1 MRKMTVLRKFY
12 TVKAMRDAIA
22 AYTQNYFATAIPQEH
37 IAMFA
42 NDIARAADAL
52 ASFIATSDA
61 VELHTTIVYFDTDMR
76 EQFVSVLRYIEEN
89 ELVPQTEYCVL

>member
-1 MRKMTVLRKFY
+1 MRKVTVLRKFY
-12 TVKAMRDAIA
+12 TVKAMQDAIA

-52 ASFIATSDA
+52 QSFIKTSDA
-61 VELHTTIVYFDTDMR
+61 VMLHKTIMYFDTDVR

-89 ELVPQTEYCVL
+89 ALVPETEYCVL